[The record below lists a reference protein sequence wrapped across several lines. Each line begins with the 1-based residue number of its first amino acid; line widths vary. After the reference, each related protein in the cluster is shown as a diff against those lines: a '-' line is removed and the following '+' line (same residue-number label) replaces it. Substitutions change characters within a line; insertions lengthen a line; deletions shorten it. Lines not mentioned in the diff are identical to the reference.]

1 MRDDD
6 FSLIDYAHVFWRRKW
21 IFLSVSLLVFAV
33 ALVVIARI
41 PIIYRS
47 TGVILV
53 EQQEIPT
60 QWVNSTVSSFAD
72 ERIKAISQRV
82 LKSSNLEDIINKHE
96 LFVDRRGKVP
106 MDRLVDRVR
115 HNFTIDTTQARI
127 RDRVSGR
134 GNSGTVAI
142 QISYDDPS
150 PDTAKEVASEL
161 VSLYLDENLKAR
173 TQAAADTRRFL
184 ESEADR
190 LERELGNLEEKISI
204 FKEKNLNA
212 LPEHQNINLQSYQRV
227 EQQIADIDR
236 TLGSLE
242 ERAIIL
248 ETSID
253 SARRLLTAS
262 RVVDTDTGVAVV
274 DPTFQRLE
282 ELRAQYMSLQTR
294 YSAYHPDLIRLRR
307 EIGLLES
314 QISETSGSST
324 NQLQLQSLMAQ
335 LQEAKNRYSD
345 QHPEVV
351 RLEREINAF
360 KESNPADASGSVG
373 SSDTIVLAA
382 VQEDS
387 SLIALRT
394 DLQSTKSEQ
403 RSLRARKA
411 SLTRKLSDLEAQIN
425 KTPEVE
431 REYRSLIRDHQNIQ
445 NKYNDIRAKQ
455 NSARVAES
463 LESEQKAERFTLL
476 EAPRVAKTPFSPN
489 HKKLFALALG
499 FAFLGGLGS
508 VFGLEII
515 DARVRNI
522 RSLESLT
529 GVPVLATVGVI
540 ENDIDRSKRKI
551 KFLLIVLLGVIV
563 LGAIFYLMYA
573 GQVLEKGFRPRQILE
588 SIQNNLAVGGVLEE
602 KLNMIRDWIK
612 KTVGN

>member
-1 MRDDD
+1 MMTDDD
-6 FSLIDYAHVFWRRKW
+6 FSLTDYLHVFWRRKW
-21 IFLSVSLLVFAV
+21 LFLIVSLIVLVIGLA
-33 ALVVIARI
+33 AIARI
-41 PIIYRS
+41 PVIYRS

-60 QWVNSTVSSFAD
+60 QWVNSTVASFAD

-82 LKSSNLEDIINKHE
+82 LRSANLESIINKYQ
-96 LFVDRRGKVP
+96 LFADRTNNVTV
-106 MDRLVDRVR
+106 DRLVDRVR
-115 HNFTIDTTQARI
+115 SNFTINTTQARI

-150 PDTAKEVASEL
+150 PETAQEVASEL
-161 VSLYLDENLKAR
+161 VSLYLEENLKAR

-190 LERELGNLEEKISI
+190 LEQELATLEGKISE
-204 FKEKNLNA
+204 FKEKNLGA

-227 EQQIADIDR
+227 EQQIAEIDR

-242 ERAIIL
+242 ERTIIL

-253 SARRLLTAS
+253 SARRLLAAG
-262 RVVDTDTGVAVV
+262 RVVDTGTGAVV
-274 DPTFQRLE
+274 DPAYQRLD
-282 ELRAQYMSLQTR
+282 ELRSQYTSLQTR

-314 QISETSGSST
+314 QLSQASGTTT
-324 NQLQLQSLMAQ
+324 NESQLQTLMAQ

-351 RLEREINAF
+351 RLERAVSALQ
-360 KESNPADASGSVG
+360 ESDSGGAG
-373 SSDTIVLAA
+373 SSGGGSISTAIAGP
-382 VQEDS
+382 QEDA

-394 DLQSTKSEQ
+394 DLQSAISEQ
-403 RSLRARKA
+403 RSLRNRKA
-411 SLTRKLSDLEAQIN
+411 NLIRKLTDLETKIN

-445 NKYNDIRAKQ
+445 DKYNDIRAKQ

-463 LESEQKAERFTLL
+463 LETEQKAERFTLL
-476 EAPRVAKTPFSPN
+476 EKPRVPRNPHSPN
-489 HKKLFALALG
+489 HRKLFAMALG

-508 VFGLEII
+508 VFGIELV
-515 DARVRNI
+515 DGRVRNI
-522 RSLESLT
+522 RSLETLT

-540 ENDIDRSKRKI
+540 ANNRDRSKRKI
-551 KFLLIVLLGVIV
+551 KFILIIVLAIMV
-563 LGAIFYLMYA
+563 LAGILYLAYA
-573 GQVLEKGFRPRQILE
+573 GQVLEKGFHPKQILS
-588 SIQNNLAVGGVLEE
+588 SILRRLENIE
-602 KLNMIRDWIK
+602 ILEDQLNALGEWIRNIKL
-612 KTVGN
+612 